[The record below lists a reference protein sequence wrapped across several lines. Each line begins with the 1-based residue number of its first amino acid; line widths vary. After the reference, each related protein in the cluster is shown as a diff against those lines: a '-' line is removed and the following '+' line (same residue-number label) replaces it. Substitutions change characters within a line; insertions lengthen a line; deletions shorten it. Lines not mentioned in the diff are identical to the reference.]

1 MKKMV
6 LFRVNAGNEY
16 GSGHLERCLVLARLL
31 RKQYDPYFLVKGD
44 NRIGEILYKE
54 NLNFKLAMH
63 GFREE
68 VDDIR
73 GLRPNLVFLDVMET
87 PIEFVRAIKE
97 YAPVI
102 TLDDRGS
109 GSEAATVTVYSLPL
123 EKPKMSN
130 IDSNKYI
137 VFRPE
142 IADYE
147 KTRYER
153 KIRRILVTF
162 GGSDPANLSN
172 VFVRISKLSDPKI
185 EWVFVRGQ
193 FNQNR
198 WSEGN
203 YNELKHGINL
213 FEQIVQADLVV
224 TSFGMTAYESA
235 AIGTPVILCN
245 PGQYH
250 ENLSEVAGIF
260 GRLGVYK
267 PAGKDGSDNTSVLAR
282 EFSARIGD
290 ADQLM
295 QQALQAREQVDKQ
308 GAGRMIELIES
319 VLDTGRQEA
328 CVVCGSRRERALA
341 RDLEKNIFVCEKC
354 GLFWQHWFTLPLFV
368 YEKPYFGEDYAAQY
382 GKTYLEDRE
391 NIDRLGKARLEVI
404 NGIQRKLEKKY
415 PVTEKNL
422 LDIGCAY
429 GFFLDLARDLGGW
442 TVKGIETSKIASKYA
457 RENLVLDVESGGFL
471 DIDVPKEFYQA
482 ISLWYVIEHL
492 PKLNDVVEKLYT
504 SLARGGIL
512 ALSTPNNAGFQGRY
526 RRSEYLSQHPADH
539 YFDFSIRTMKVLLKR
554 YRFKVVKVRVTG
566 IHYERFLKG
575 REGSFWDN
583 AFFRRCYGFLARV
596 FGLGDTFE
604 IYAVKK

>member
-68 VDDIR
+68 ADDIR

-102 TLDDRGS
+102 DLDDRGT

-123 EKPKMSN
+123 EKPKMAN
-130 IDSNKYI
+130 IDSSRYI

-142 IADYE
+142 IADYD

-153 KIRRILVTF
+153 KVRRVLVTF

-203 YNELKHGINL
+203 YSELRHGANL
-213 FEQIVQADLVV
+213 FEEMVRADLVV
-224 TSFGMTAYESA
+224 TSFGMTAFEAA
-235 AIGTPVILCN
+235 AIGTPVLLCN
-245 PGQYH
+245 PGEYH
-250 ENLSEVAGIF
+250 EKLSEAAGIF
-260 GRLGVYK
+260 GRIGVYT
-267 PAGKDGSDNTSVLAR
+267 PAVKDGSDNTPALAK
-282 EFSARIGD
+282 EFAGRIAD

-308 GAGRMIELIES
+308 GAERMVALIES
-319 VLDTGRQEA
+319 VLEGGRQES
-328 CVVCGSRRERALA
+328 CVVCGRRRERALV
-341 RDLEKNIFVCEKC
+341 RDSEKNIFRCEHC
-354 GLFWQHWFTLPLFV
+354 GLYWQQWFAAPSFA
-368 YEKPYFGEDYAAQY
+368 YEKPYFTDEYASQY
-382 GKTYLEDRE
+382 GRTYLEDRE
-391 NIDRLGKARLEVI
+391 NIDRLGRARLGVI
-404 NGIQRKLEKKY
+404 NSLRKRLVKKY
-415 PVTEKNL
+415 PSEEKNL

-429 GFFLDLARDLGGW
+429 GFFIDLARDIGGW
-442 TVKGIETSKIASKYA
+442 TVKGIETSKTASKYA
-457 RENLVLDVESGGFL
+457 RESLVLDVDTAGFL
-471 DIDVPKEFYQA
+471 EADVPKEQYQA
-482 ISLWYVIEHL
+482 ISMWYVIEHL
-492 PKLNDVVEKLYT
+492 PRLNDVVEKLYT
-504 SLARGGIL
+504 SLARGGVL
-512 ALSTPNNAGFQGRY
+512 AISTPNNMGFQGRY
-526 RRSEYLSQHPADH
+526 RRGEYLSQHPADH
-539 YFDFSIRTMKVLLKR
+539 YFDFSIRTMRILLKR
-554 YRFKVVKVRVTG
+554 YRFKVVRVRVTG

-575 REGSFWDN
+575 REGTFWDN
-583 AFFRRCYGFLARV
+583 GFFRRCYEIVAGI

>member
-1 MKKMV
+1 MI

-54 NLNFKLAMH
+54 NFNFKLAMH

-68 VDDIR
+68 IDDIR
-73 GLRPNLVFLDVMET
+73 GLQPNLVFLDVMET

-102 TLDDRGS
+102 DLDDRGT

-123 EKPKMSN
+123 EKPRMAN
-130 IDSNKYI
+130 IDSGRYI

-142 IADYE
+142 IAEYN
-147 KTRYER
+147 KTQYER
-153 KIRRILVTF
+153 KIHRVLVTF

-172 VFVRISKLSDPKI
+172 VFVRISKLSDSKI

-203 YNELKHGINL
+203 YSELRHGINL
-213 FEQIVQADLVV
+213 FEEIVRADLVL
-224 TSFGMTAYESA
+224 TSFGMTAYEAA
-235 AIGTPVILCN
+235 AIGTPVLLCN
-245 PGQYH
+245 PGEYH
-250 ENLSEVAGIF
+250 ERLSQVAGIF
-260 GRLGVYK
+260 GRLGVYT
-267 PAGKDGSDNTSVLAR
+267 PATKGRSDNTSALAKDFA
-282 EFSARIGD
+282 ERIAD
-290 ADQLM
+290 AEQLM

-308 GAGRMIELIES
+308 GSERMVALIES
-319 VLDTGRQEA
+319 LLDSGRPEP
-328 CVVCGSRRERALA
+328 CVVCGKRRERALV
-341 RDLEKNIFVCEKC
+341 RDSEKNLFKCEQC
-354 GLFWQHWFTLPLFV
+354 GLYWQQWFTAPQFT
-368 YEKPYFGEDYAAQY
+368 YEKQYFVDDYANQY
-382 GKTYLEDRE
+382 GQTYLEDRE
-391 NIDRLGKARLEVI
+391 NIDRLARARLEVI
-404 NGIQRKLEKKY
+404 NSLRKKLLKKH
-415 PVTEKNL
+415 PSKENFL

-429 GFFLDLARDLGGW
+429 GFFIDLARDNGGW
-442 TVKGIETSKIASKYA
+442 MVKGIEASKTASKYA
-457 RENLVLDVESGGFL
+457 KTNLALDVDTAGFL
-471 DIDVPKEFYQA
+471 EAEVPKEYYQA
-482 ISLWYVIEHL
+482 ISMWYVIEHL
-492 PKLNDVVEKLYT
+492 PRLNDVVEKLYT

-512 ALSTPNNAGFQGRY
+512 ALATPNNRGFQGRY
-526 RRSEYLSQHPADH
+526 RKNEYLSQHPADH
-539 YFDFSIRTMKVLLKR
+539 YFDFSIRTMRILLKR
-554 YRFKVVKVRVTG
+554 YHFKVVKVRVTG

-583 AFFRRCYGFLARV
+583 GLFRRCYRIIATI